1 MSSKHRSGSWKRKNK
16 ARKEEYV
23 SKLAKISDYLT
34 TPPSPL
40 SSNLSHDNGPTT
52 EADISGA
59 GELTYTQ
66 KQTEP
71 IGESYKQFSLKLKYF
86 LYNHLALAMLK
97 VHKKLG

>member
-16 ARKEEYV
+16 TRKEEYV

-34 TPPSPL
+34 TPPSPP
-40 SSNLSHDNGPTT
+40 SSNLSHQSHDNGPTT

-86 LYNHLALAMLK
+86 L
-97 VHKKLG
+97 